1 MEREVEAPQRKE
13 ENLKR
18 WLLLLLTLGVEE
30 GRDPSLLELEPML
43 LMMKMK
49 ERERE
54 NGAKKC
60 ERSKAI
66 IIEREEVILKMLMPI
81 AYCLLD

>member
-18 WLLLLLTLGVEE
+18 WLWVLLTLGVEE

-43 LMMKMK
+43 MMKMK
-49 ERERE
+49 E
-54 NGAKKC
+54 GK
-60 ERSKAI
+60 
-66 IIEREEVILKMLMPI
+66 V
-81 AYCLLD
+81 

>member
-18 WLLLLLTLGVEE
+18 WLLTLGVEE

-43 LMMKMK
+43 LMKM
-49 ERERE
+49 
-54 NGAKKC
+54 
-60 ERSKAI
+60 
-66 IIEREEVILKMLMPI
+66 
-81 AYCLLD
+81 